1 MTPHWG
7 IQIAILGIQI
17 ATSSPVSSK
26 IQLHKKNRTYDKIRN
41 IIAAET
47 FSCFRSSD
55 FETCRNLKSLEAW
68 LLPQTFVEGR
78 ASVIA
83 RKDLQFVSVCTVMLN
98 SDGPCSITSSHSH
111 RMRRLAITLIEHTRK
126 AELYAKPKKRSS
138 KQPVDILPLPKAARG
153 KECAPKKKI
162 IARAHLRAPISRRAQ
177 VARPGNGPPI
187 RIWRA
192 RVWARVRAP
201 RPQMSKALDIP
212 HNQAQAFG
220 HPAVSCR
227 KSQPCRVP

>member
-68 LLPQTFVEGR
+68 LLSQTFVEGR

-83 RKDLQFVSVCTVMLN
+83 RKDSLFVSVWTVMLN
-98 SDGPCSITSSHSH
+98 PDGPCSIISSHSH
-111 RMRRLAITLIEHTRK
+111 RMRINLNIQEKQNCMQSLKKDRASSTLTICQYQRLRAGRNAH
-126 AELYAKPKKRSS
+126 
-138 KQPVDILPLPKAARG
+138 Q
-153 KECAPKKKI
+153 KKKKS
-162 IARAHLRAPISRRAQ
+162 RAHLRAPISRHAL
-177 VARPGNGPPI
+177 VA
-187 RIWRA
+187 
-192 RVWARVRAP
+192 
-201 RPQMSKALDIP
+201 
-212 HNQAQAFG
+212 
-220 HPAVSCR
+220 
-227 KSQPCRVP
+227 

>member
-1 MTPHWG
+1 MEVRGSGCRRSFVTTTMTPHWG

-83 RKDLQFVSVCTVMLN
+83 RKDLQFVSVCTEMLN

-126 AELYAKPKKRSS
+126 RNCMQSLKKNPASN
-138 KQPVDILPLPKAARG
+138 PLTFCHYQRLRAGRNAHQ
-153 KECAPKKKI
+153 KKK
-162 IARAHLRAPISRRAQ
+162 
-177 VARPGNGPPI
+177 
-187 RIWRA
+187 
-192 RVWARVRAP
+192 
-201 RPQMSKALDIP
+201 
-212 HNQAQAFG
+212 
-220 HPAVSCR
+220 
-227 KSQPCRVP
+227 